1 MAYNHTITVNNE
13 SGAVSGVLVQISTD
27 TGLVNVI
34 RSDST
39 SDLGKV
45 TFTLDAGTYYAWCS
59 HTPNTFTN
67 PTTITVS
74 LGSSTTITG
83 AAQVTATYYGTTA
96 GVMAMVPTIGTLGV
110 SSIPTTAQVITW
122 LQAASAEIDLVLARA
137 GYTTP
142 VANTASAYPMFS
154 DLANLWAAARSLQAL
169 GMDNAS
175 GVTETRSQQMMA
187 EFWERLK
194 AISGVDLS
202 GLGLSVSTTATAT
215 ATAVRRI
222 RSIQISRVDKQ
233 HLTGGGSEYTEYW
246 PAIHGL
252 D

>member
-39 SDLGKV
+39 STWERSHSRSTRAPITPGVAIPQTPLPIRPQSPSAWKFNHDHGGCAGHSDL
-45 TFTLDAGTYYAWCS
+45 LR
-59 HTPNTFTN
+59 
-67 PTTITVS
+67 
-74 LGSSTTITG
+74 L
-83 AAQVTATYYGTTA
+83 TA

-154 DLANLWAAARSLQAL
+154 DPANLWAAARSLQAL
-169 GMDNAS
+169 GWTTQA
-175 GVTETRSQQMMA
+175 GRRKPGRS
-187 EFWERLK
+187 R
-194 AISGVDLS
+194 
-202 GLGLSVSTTATAT
+202 
-215 ATAVRRI
+215 
-222 RSIQISRVDKQ
+222 
-233 HLTGGGSEYTEYW
+233 
-246 PAIHGL
+246 
-252 D
+252 

>member
-1 MAYNHTITVNNE
+1 
-13 SGAVSGVLVQISTD
+13 
-27 TGLVNVI
+27 
-34 RSDST
+34 
-39 SDLGKV
+39 
-45 TFTLDAGTYYAWCS
+45 
-59 HTPNTFTN
+59 
-67 PTTITVS
+67 
-74 LGSSTTITG
+74 
-83 AAQVTATYYGTTA
+83 
-96 GVMAMVPTIGTLGV
+96 
-110 SSIPTTAQVITW
+110 
-122 LQAASAEIDLVLARA
+122 
-137 GYTTP
+137 
-142 VANTASAYPMFS
+142 MFS

-215 ATAVRRI
+215 AVRRI

-233 HLTGGGSEYTEYW
+233 HLTGGGEFVEYW

-252 D
+252 DS

>member
-1 MAYNHTITVNNE
+1 
-13 SGAVSGVLVQISTD
+13 
-27 TGLVNVI
+27 
-34 RSDST
+34 
-39 SDLGKV
+39 
-45 TFTLDAGTYYAWCS
+45 
-59 HTPNTFTN
+59 
-67 PTTITVS
+67 
-74 LGSSTTITG
+74 
-83 AAQVTATYYGTTA
+83 
-96 GVMAMVPTIGTLGV
+96 MAMVPTIGTLGV

-202 GLGLSVSTTATAT
+202 GLGLVVSTTSAAQ
-215 ATAVRRI
+215 AVKRL

-233 HLTGGGSEYTEYW
+233 HLTGGGSEYMEYW